1 MFTEEE
7 IKTLKNIASDY
18 QDIKKFYIQTS
29 LQELAFKVCKKHDLT
44 LESLKSKERTRE
56 HVIARVEF
64 TKRAKEELG
73 KSISTIGRFLNR
85 DFSGTQYYVNSN
97 HWKSK

>member
-18 QDIKKFYIQTS
+18 QDIKKFYTQTS
-29 LQELAFKVCKKHDLT
+29 LKELAFKVCKKHELT

-64 TKRAKEELG
+64 TKRATEELG
-73 KSISTIGRFLNR
+73 KSLSTVARFLNR
-85 DFSGTQYYVNSN
+85 DFTGAWYYKNSN
-97 HWKSK
+97 HWVSK